1 MVSGAPVSA
10 ATTLQGD
17 SHVTSF
23 SISDTAAHVQAAL
36 DALSGD
42 SKLSSIALTDSG
54 TPSLGLSYTQYVND
68 AAVLAKITGNYGL
81 VVSGAPVSAATTLQG
96 DSHVTSFS
104 ISDTA
109 AHVQAALDALSGDSK
124 LSSIALTDSGTP
136 SLGLTSAQYMN
147 DTSAIEKI
155 YSNYQIQIEQD
166 TNNNSSANI
175 IYNGNWN
182 VQIIGSGSIKINQ
195 ISNAGIMVGSLNGV
209 AAEWI
214 NGSVIS
220 LGTLGGT
227 NSTAYAINDLGQI
240 VGSAQDASGTYQAFL
255 YQNGTMTQLKSL
267 DGASSSAA
275 TGINDNGQI
284 VGISSYYSYNNID
297 PMGYITLW
305 NTADT
310 NSNINLMSQ
319 LNASGGWATHVYMS
333 DSYISY
339 GIYGSYAGPYLG
351 AFYATL
357 NLSGVS
363 SYSGGTATGSI
374 TTGIS
379 SSGVM
384 AGYYFSVDGNGS
396 GKYVPIALSE
406 TGVPYNGSSM
416 QEVGISNNGMLVE
429 SSAGYSL
436 FGNNYSV
443 VGDANFV
450 QNGVLY
456 NVTQETNGIAIV
468 SSHSYVNGAAPL
480 VPINSLGQ
488 MVLTG
493 ASSLSGDTVLVSPSS
508 LGLDSPSLTFI
519 DTPDAVTLGATPTT
533 VLYALQSSSGIET
546 IANFQYGLDQLN
558 IDLLGAANSVLQAA
572 NTSLNGANAISIY
585 SSADPTHGVVL
596 TGVGSGM
603 TASDLLANHLTFA
616 GGHALIT

>member
-1 MVSGAPVSA
+1 
-10 ATTLQGD
+10 
-17 SHVTSF
+17 
-23 SISDTAAHVQAAL
+23 
-36 DALSGD
+36 
-42 SKLSSIALTDSG
+42 
-54 TPSLGLSYTQYVND
+54 
-68 AAVLAKITGNYGL
+68 
-81 VVSGAPVSAATTLQG
+81 
-96 DSHVTSFS
+96 
-104 ISDTA
+104 
-109 AHVQAALDALSGDSK
+109 
-124 LSSIALTDSGTP
+124 
-136 SLGLTSAQYMN
+136 
-147 DTSAIEKI
+147 
-155 YSNYQIQIEQD
+155 
-166 TNNNSSANI
+166 
-175 IYNGNWN
+175 
-182 VQIIGSGSIKINQ
+182 
-195 ISNAGIMVGSLNGV
+195 
-209 AAEWI
+209 
-214 NGSVIS
+214 
-220 LGTLGGT
+220 
-227 NSTAYAINDLGQI
+227 
-240 VGSAQDASGTYQAFL
+240 
-255 YQNGTMTQLKSL
+255 
-267 DGASSSAA
+267 
-275 TGINDNGQI
+275 
-284 VGISSYYSYNNID
+284 
-297 PMGYITLW
+297 
-305 NTADT
+305 
-310 NSNINLMSQ
+310 
-319 LNASGGWATHVYMS
+319 
-333 DSYISY
+333 
-339 GIYGSYAGPYLG
+339 
-351 AFYATL
+351 
-357 NLSGVS
+357 
-363 SYSGGTATGSI
+363 
-374 TTGIS
+374 
-379 SSGVM
+379 
-384 AGYYFSVDGNGS
+384 
-396 GKYVPIALSE
+396 
-406 TGVPYNGSSM
+406 M